1 MQVENFRHS
10 GWENSTQHSWETLRE
25 EPTVIME
32 NVISDYDLIY
42 NPRLHP
48 VLLILSQMERYNKE
62 SLLEST
68 HQE

>member
-1 MQVENFRHS
+1 MDIHEIHFLKNSLEN
-10 GWENSTQHSWETLRE
+10 G
-25 EPTVIME
+25 
-32 NVISDYDLIY
+32 ISDYDLIY